1 MMMNKLFWGMFR
13 LNAWRFIVL
22 LGLICDVSN
31 AQKFENIVVS
41 MPAKNKIKS
50 DRPFRKMLEYNKM
63 SNDSCIK
70 LLNTVF
76 KNHFANSLGAEFIA
90 SDNSASLRIAWLRDS
105 VKHAVKSFSP
115 EQFSNKPFE
124 ILPVIKDKKHQVHVK
139 RFKVNDSDKKLAL
152 VKELKG
158 KQLLSINRI
167 KLNGRFIKRGR
178 MKASIH
184 CELFNPD
191 LQQTEVRR
199 LDFILPFRKK
209 MFFSVLEMKLR
220 EELTETFK

>member
-1 MMMNKLFWGMFR
+1 MNKLFWGKFR
-13 LNAWRFIVL
+13 LHEWYLIVL
-22 LGLICDVSN
+22 LGLICDFSN

-41 MPAKNKIKS
+41 MPAKKKFKS

-63 SNDSCIK
+63 SNDSSIK

-76 KNHFANSLGAEFIA
+76 QNHFANRLGADFIA
-90 SDNSASLRIAWLRDS
+90 SDNSASSRIAWLRDS
-105 VKHAVKSFSP
+105 VKHVAKSFSP
-115 EQFSNKPFE
+115 EQFSNKTFE
-124 ILPVIKDKKHQVHVK
+124 ILPGIKRKKHQVFVK
-139 RFKVNDSDKKLAL
+139 RFRVNDTDKKLAL
-152 VKELKG
+152 AKELRG
-158 KQLLSINRI
+158 KQLLAINQI
-167 KLNGRFIKRGR
+167 NLKGRFMKRGR

-191 LQQTEVRR
+191 MQQTEVHR
-199 LDFILPFRKK
+199 LDILLPFRKK